1 MPLDGTVLG
10 RGTLCAR
17 GEAVTTATTG
27 SRIRGS
33 GMTNTTALVLGLL
46 LLGFIGY
53 DMIANGGSA
62 LLFLGKKLFEFIEW
76 LAFWR

>member
-1 MPLDGTVLG
+1 
-10 RGTLCAR
+10 
-17 GEAVTTATTG
+17 
-27 SRIRGS
+27 
-33 GMTNTTALVLGLL
+33 MTNTTALVLGLL

-53 DMIANGGSA
+53 DLIANGGSA